1 MNRSQTRRSLRQKE
15 RRVNRI
21 LVIVFAAVLF
31 VGLFSQVA
39 MVARLSGQAKVTRSV
54 EREIRDLSANADNL
68 NLTLNQF
75 KNLDRVAARA
85 AKLGMGKPSGD
96 QIRVVRLP
104 AALDNTSTQSAGNT
118 SAEEMKE

>member
-1 MNRSQTRRSLRQKE
+1 MNRSQTKRSQRQKE
-15 RRVNRI
+15 RRANRI

-68 NLTLNQF
+68 NLSLNQF
-75 KNLDRVAARA
+75 RSLDRVAMRARQ
-85 AKLGMGKPSGD
+85 LGMEQPSEG
-96 QIRVVRLP
+96 QIRVVSLP
-104 AALDNTSTQSAGNT
+104 GALQNTSTQSAENIG
-118 SAEEMKE
+118 AEEMK

>member
-39 MVARLSGQAKVTRSV
+39 MVARLSGQAKVTRAV

-68 NLTLNQF
+68 NLSLNQF
-75 KNLDRVAARA
+75 RSLDRVAMRA
-85 AKLGMGKPSGD
+85 QQLGMEQPAEG
-96 QIRVVRLP
+96 QIRVVSLP
-104 AALDNTSTQSAGNT
+104 GALQNTSTQSAENIG
-118 SAEEMKE
+118 AEEMK

>member
-1 MNRSQTRRSLRQKE
+1 MNRSQTKRSLRQKE
-15 RRVNRI
+15 RRANRI

-68 NLTLNQF
+68 NLSLNQF
-75 KNLDRVAARA
+75 RNLERVAARA
-85 AKLGMGKPSGD
+85 AVLGMEEPTGD

-104 AALDNTSTQSAGNT
+104 AALENTSTQSAGNT